1 MHDDPSDK
9 RKDSVYV
16 EKVVYNEL
24 SNSHIDLKQVSN
36 KKINNSGNNIIVWW
50 L

>member
-9 RKDSVYV
+9 RKDSVHV

-36 KKINNSGNNIIVWW
+36 KKINNSGNNIVVWW